1 MGGDVRY
8 EIGQNAYI
16 KLVLH
21 ALNHKTS
28 AVNGLLLGRLSA
40 NNNDVVEI
48 TEAQGL
54 DIVGYFHANE
64 RFDDIE
70 LGNVARNIGDH
81 IHRYFP
87 QAALLLLDNKKLEA
101 LSKGK
106 DRSPVVQLY
115 TRDSSKSWKQV
126 GSDGSS
132 RLAIKEPS
140 ANVVLLDYISSQ
152 KWQDILIL
160 MTTSMTLASKS
171 MSRFPYAIVLAA
183 IHSIYFGMIK
193 VAFRFIAGTG

>member
-1 MGGDVRY
+1 MGGDMRY

-48 TEAQGL
+48 TESIEEFYRAQGL

-101 LSKGK
+101 ISKGK

-140 ANVVLLDYISSQ
+140 ANIVLLDYISSQ
-152 KWQDILIL
+152 KWQDIVDFDDHLDDI
-160 MTTSMTLASKS
+160 SKDWLNPEL
-171 MSRFPYAIVLAA
+171 F
-183 IHSIYFGMIK
+183 K
-193 VAFRFIAGTG
+193 